1 MGPIESITSVLRNY
15 GNFNGWAQRSEF
27 WWFSLAWILLYGLIY
42 ALFAVPMDVDEGIY
56 SENTWAITGFVL
68 FLVWLILAI
77 ALILPSLAVTCR
89 RLHDTGKSGWFQLL
103 NLVPF
108 PFGAILVYILC
119 AMPGTRG
126 PNQYGPD
133 PLQAHEGEGAGVY
146 GASPAMQSHQVSP
159 GHAETGGRRFC
170 SQCGTQLQPGARFCS
185 GCGTAV
191 NSGA

>member
-1 MGPIESITSVLRNY
+1 MGPIEAIASVLRNY
-15 GNFNGWAQRSEF
+15 GNFNGRAQRSEF

-42 ALFAVPMDVDEGIY
+42 AFFAVLVAVDEGIY
-56 SENTWAITGFVL
+56 NDTIWSIVGIVVF
-68 FLVWLILAI
+68 FLWVILGL
-77 ALILPSLAVTCR
+77 ALVLPSLAVTCR

-103 NLVPF
+103 NLIPF

-126 PNQYGPD
+126 PNKYGPD
-133 PLQAHEGEGAGVY
+133 PRQAHEGAGAGGY
-146 GASPAMQSHQVSP
+146 GASPAMQSPQVSP

-170 SQCGTQLQPGARFCS
+170 SQCGTQLQPGDRFCS

>member
-15 GNFNGWAQRSEF
+15 ANFNGRAQRSEF
-27 WWFSLAWILLYGLIY
+27 WWFSLVSIFSIFGLY
-42 ALFAVPMDVDEGIY
+42 ALFAVAVAVGEGIY
-56 SENTWAITGFVL
+56 NDTWDTVGIVVL
-68 FLVWLILAI
+68 FLWLILAL
-77 ALILPSLAVTCR
+77 ALVLPSLAVTCR

-133 PLQAHEGEGAGVY
+133 PLPGHEGAGVY

-159 GHAETGGRRFC
+159 GHAEPGGRRFC